1 MAITLAQLSDAEKV
15 VLLLSELQD
24 AADTL
29 RHYTTTNRYQSVID
43 EMRGDQQEEGHE
55 AAE

>member
-15 VLLLSELQD
+15 ALLLSELQD

>member
-1 MAITLAQLSDAEKV
+1 MSLADLTDAEKV
-15 VLLLSELQD
+15 AFLLDELES

-29 RHYTTTNRYQSVID
+29 RNYSAGTRYSTIVR